1 MRSPGYVI
9 GVDLGGTQIR
19 AGLVTPQGELVRR
32 TATLTRSHEG
42 VDAVIQRIVDQIRQV
57 MEGVESQVIAV
68 GVASPGAVDVK
79 NEIVR
84 FSPNLAYWRDIPLGR
99 RLREILNLPVCVGN
113 DANLAA
119 LGEYLFGAG
128 RGVDHLVY
136 ITVSTGIGGG
146 IIINGQLLVG
156 AHGYAAE
163 IGHHTVA
170 EDGPV
175 CKCGNV
181 GCLEA
186 MASGTA
192 IAREARKAVAEE
204 RATLLRDL
212 CEGDIW
218 RIDARMVA
226 QAAQQGDPVAQD
238 ILHQAGHFLGVG
250 ILNLLHIFNPQ
261 RVILGGSVMKAG
273 DFITRPMWDV
283 IRARSG
289 AMYLEDFDIVDAALG
304 DDVGILGAAAYALTR
319 REKAWKS
326 AL

>member
-19 AGLVTPQGELVRR
+19 AGLLTPEGELVRR
-32 TATLTRSHEG
+32 TATLTRPQEG
-42 VDAVIQRIVDQIRQV
+42 VDSVIQRIVAQIQRV
-57 MEGVESQVIAV
+57 MQGVESQVIAI
-68 GVASPGAVDVK
+68 GVASPGAIDVQK
-79 NEIVR
+79 EIVR
-84 FSPNLAYWRDIPLGR
+84 FSPNLSDWRDVPLAQ
-99 RLREILNLPVCVGN
+99 RLRDMLGLPVCVGN

-128 RGVDHLVY
+128 KGVDHLVY

-146 IIINGQLLVG
+146 IIINGRLLVG

-170 EDGPV
+170 EGGPV

-186 MASGTA
+186 VASGTA
-192 IAREARKAVAEE
+192 IAREARKVVAEE
-204 RATLLRDL
+204 RPTLLRDL

-226 QAAQQGDPVAQD
+226 LAAQQGDPVARE
-238 ILHQAGHFLGVG
+238 ILHRAGHYLGVG
-250 ILNLLHIFNPQ
+250 ILNLLHIFNPR

-273 DFITRPMWDV
+273 AFITEPMWAV
-283 IRARSG
+283 LRERAGS
-289 AMYLEDFDIVDAALG
+289 MYLEDFDIVDAALG
-304 DDVGILGAAAYALTR
+304 DDVGILGAAAYALTC
-319 REKAWKS
+319 REQGWKS

>member
-1 MRSPGYVI
+1 MRQTAYVV

-19 AGLVTPQGELVRR
+19 AGLVTTDGRLVRR
-32 TATLTRSHEG
+32 TATLTRPQEG
-42 VDAVIQRIVDQIRQV
+42 VEAVIHRIESQIRSV
-57 MEGVESQVIAV
+57 MEGQESQVVAI
-68 GVASPGAVDVK
+68 GVASPGAIDVTE
-79 NEIVR
+79 EIVR
-84 FSPNLAYWRDIPLGR
+84 FSPNLAHWRDVPLAQ
-99 RLREILNLPVCVGN
+99 RLRDALDKPVYVGN

-119 LGEYLFGAG
+119 LGEHLFGAG
-128 RGVDHLVY
+128 RGVDHMVY

-146 IIINGQLLVG
+146 IIIGGHLLVG

-170 EDGPV
+170 ENGPV

-186 MASGTA
+186 VASGTA

-204 RATLLRDL
+204 RSTRLREM
-212 CEGDIW
+212 CAGDIW

-226 QAAQQGDPVAQD
+226 DAAREGDAVARE
-238 ILHQAGHFLGVG
+238 IFYSAGHYLGVG
-250 ILNLLHIFNPQ
+250 ILNLLHIFNP
-261 RVILGGSVMKAG
+261 RRIILGGSVMKAG
-273 DFITRPMWDV
+273 PLITEPMWAV
-283 IRARSG
+283 LKERAG
-289 AMYLEDFDIVDAALG
+289 EMYLEDFDIVDAALG

-319 REKAWKS
+319 QESAWKS